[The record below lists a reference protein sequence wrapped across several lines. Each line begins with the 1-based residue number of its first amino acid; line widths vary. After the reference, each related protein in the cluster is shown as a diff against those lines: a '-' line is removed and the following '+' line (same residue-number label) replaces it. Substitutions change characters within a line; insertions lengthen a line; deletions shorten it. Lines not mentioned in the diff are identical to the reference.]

1 VVDVVDI
8 VLVVLVVAFAIHG
21 LRLGALVQLLTFGG
35 FVLGFV
41 LGALLAVA
49 VASGIHES
57 RLRTLVTLFIVFGS
71 AVVFSIGG
79 RILGSWSSATLKR
92 HNLAPIDSALGVAV
106 AAVAVLLSAWMVA
119 SLLSQSRFT
128 WISSSI
134 GRSDILKTVDAVLPP
149 VPSVLAHL
157 QSLLANEGF
166 PPVFA
171 QLSPPVVGPVPAPS
185 ESDAQRIAATA
196 AASTV
201 KLRGMACGFIQ
212 EGTGF
217 AVGHGLVVTNA
228 HVVAGETDP
237 GVVVGQTTYHAVPV
251 LVDPELDVAVLRT
264 DAPLGPPLSLSSS
277 MVGRGTAAAVIGYP
291 EDGPE
296 SIAPA
301 GVAASLVAQGRDIYN
316 EGLVTRSVYEIDAT
330 VLPGN
335 SGGPL
340 VAPDGSVIG
349 VVFSRSTISSDVGYA
364 LASPAV
370 LARVQ
375 SAETRTSP
383 VGTGACTSS

>member
-1 VVDVVDI
+1 
-8 VLVVLVVAFAIHG
+8 
-21 LRLGALVQLLTFGG
+21 
-35 FVLGFV
+35 
-41 LGALLAVA
+41 
-49 VASGIHES
+49 
-57 RLRTLVTLFIVFGS
+57 
-71 AVVFSIGG
+71 
-79 RILGSWSSATLKR
+79 
-92 HNLAPIDSALGVAV
+92 
-106 AAVAVLLSAWMVA
+106 
-119 SLLSQSRFT
+119 
-128 WISSSI
+128 
-134 GRSDILKTVDAVLPP
+134 
-149 VPSVLAHL
+149 
-157 QSLLANEGF
+157 
-166 PPVFA
+166 
-171 QLSPPVVGPVPAPS
+171 
-185 ESDAQRIAATA
+185 
-196 AASTV
+196 
-201 KLRGMACGFIQ
+201 
-212 EGTGF
+212 
-217 AVGHGLVVTNA
+217 
-228 HVVAGETDP
+228 
-237 GVVVGQTTYHAVPV
+237 
-251 LVDPELDVAVLRT
+251 
-264 DAPLGPPLSLSSS
+264 